1 MASSLNQTSK
11 ALKTFGDTL
20 NKLIPALAQYAGLRA
35 GVHAVTTVGSATLK
49 GAAGGAVTGAAVAGP
64 HGAVIGGLL
73 GAAGGMGTGLVELNA
88 EQAEETKKLNEE
100 QKKKREEDEKA
111 RKQYLFEGELTDFKS
126 AGREQQLETLKKW
139 SAELNNLKQAEVK
152 AREDLAQGGSV
163 EQYEAVQKQ
172 LEQAENRLN
181 AAAAEYD
188 AGETPPDSVTTKNVN
203 FMDNMS
209 KMGLYMTGGFAAG

>member
-1 MASSLNQTSK
+1 M
-11 ALKTFGDTL
+11 
-20 NKLIPALAQYAGLRA
+20 
-35 GVHAVTTVGSATLK
+35 HAVTNFASSAAK
-49 GAAGGAVTGAAVAGP
+49 GAAAGAIAGSVIPGLGTLVGGA
-64 HGAVIGGLL
+64 L
-73 GAAGGMGTGLVELNA
+73 GAAAGGGTALVELNA
-88 EQAEETKKLNEE
+88 EQAEETKKLKEE
-100 QKKKREEDEKA
+100 QKKKREEDARA

-152 AREDLAQGGSV
+152 AREDLAKGGSV

-172 LEQAENRLN
+172 LEQAETRLN
-181 AAAAEYD
+181 VAAAEYD
-188 AGETPPDSVTTKNVN
+188 AGAPVPDSVETKSVN

>member
-1 MASSLNQTSK
+1 MVSSLNQTSK

-35 GVHAVTTVGSATLK
+35 GVHAVTNFASSAAK
-49 GAAGGAVTGAAVAGP
+49 GAAAGAVAGSVIP
-64 HGAVIGGLL
+64 GVGTLVGGAL
-73 GAAGGMGTGLVELNA
+73 GAAAGGGTALVELNA
-88 EQAEETKKLNEE
+88 EQAEETKKLKEE
-100 QKKKREEDEKA
+100 QKKKREEDAKA

>member
-1 MASSLNQTSK
+1 MVSALGVASK
-11 ALKTFGDTL
+11 AIKTFGDTL
-20 NKLIPALAQYAGLRA
+20 NKLIPNLAQYAGLRA
-35 GVHAVTTVGSATLK
+35 GVHAVSKFASGAAK
-49 GAAGGAVTGAAVAGP
+49 GAAAGAVTGGVVAGP
-64 HGAVIGGLL
+64 GGALVGGAL
-73 GAAGGMGTGLVELNA
+73 GAAAGGGTALVELNA
-88 EQAEETKKLNEE
+88 EQAEETKKLKEE

-152 AREDLAQGGSV
+152 AREDLAKGGSV

-188 AGETPPDSVTTKNVN
+188 AGETEPDSVTTKNVN